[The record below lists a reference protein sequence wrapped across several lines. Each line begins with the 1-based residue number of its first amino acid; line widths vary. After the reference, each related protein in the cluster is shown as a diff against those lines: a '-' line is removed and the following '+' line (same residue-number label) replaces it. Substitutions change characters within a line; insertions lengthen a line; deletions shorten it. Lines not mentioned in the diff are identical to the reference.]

1 MTQPDS
7 VERLR
12 RWPRHRIDVR
22 LKISVADGGNSSSAF
37 GRGNT
42 LSRGGMDAYIPCS
55 IPVGA
60 TVLLE
65 VSFPNAPTEV
75 KVKAVVRNCD
85 GFRYGLEFVEMPY
98 DVRTIIAKSCDAA
111 ATIQ

>member
-1 MTQPDS
+1 
-7 VERLR
+7 
-12 RWPRHRIDVR
+12 
-22 LKISVADGGNSSSAF
+22 
-37 GRGNT
+37 
-42 LSRGGMDAYIPCS
+42 MDAYIPCS

>member
-7 VERLR
+7 V
-12 RWPRHRIDVR
+12 
-22 LKISVADGGNSSSAF
+22 
-37 GRGNT
+37 
-42 LSRGGMDAYIPCS
+42 
-55 IPVGA
+55 
-60 TVLLE
+60 E